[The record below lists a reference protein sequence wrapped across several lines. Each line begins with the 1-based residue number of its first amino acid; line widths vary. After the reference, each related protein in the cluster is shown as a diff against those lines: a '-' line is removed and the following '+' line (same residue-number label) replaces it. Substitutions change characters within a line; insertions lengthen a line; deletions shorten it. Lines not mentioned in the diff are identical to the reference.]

1 MMKMGK
7 KNAAVAECGNFKGK
21 ICLMN
26 KENLKLWLLGSFLNN
41 FSLFLKLKFFV
52 VPKMKMSII
61 MNRPLCRYA
70 TDVILKLS
78 FCVQ

>member
-1 MMKMGK
+1 
-7 KNAAVAECGNFKGK
+7 
-21 ICLMN
+21 MN
-26 KENLKLWLLGSFLNN
+26 KENLKVWLLGSFLNN

>member
-1 MMKMGK
+1 
-7 KNAAVAECGNFKGK
+7 
-21 ICLMN
+21 MN
-26 KENLKLWLLGSFLNN
+26 KENLKVWLLGSFLNN

-61 MNRPLCRYA
+61 MNRPLCRCA